1 MDITLING
9 TTLTITPDDDSHRY
23 AELTGD
29 DRLEVRFSLAVHAEI
44 PPGSSTVFR
53 GVTYYVE
60 DPEDVTIVH
69 RRDYEYV
76 VNMYTVA
83 ARLKR
88 IAYINPDDS
97 RVTFPVTGDATD
109 HLTLIVRSA
118 NLLGNL
124 QWTVGSVLSNT
135 GDKSVSFDCC
145 TLWEALEA
153 VAEVFSTEFG
163 FSGTTINLGPQEYNK
178 QQPLTLQYGINKG
191 LTSGIRRENL
201 DNGSLLVAMAV
212 KGSDR
217 NINTSSNTGA
227 YGAKT
232 LHMPAEISAGV
243 PWVLLYDGEKF
254 GYVSMTSQG
263 GGHTNYYYEYETGFN
278 PAGLELID
286 TYVIGNG
293 GTILQWCGKLDASGR
308 QRPLE
313 HIMPATYGTTVRTED
328 LTDIYP
334 ELTHTV
340 TAVETATVTP
350 HGGGDP
356 YTQYTID
363 CGTSIDYYSLRI
375 PGEKMSVIFK
385 SGMLTGK
392 EFDVSFSTQTH
403 KFTIVAT
410 TIDDQLMPGGLYIP
424 AVGDTFR
431 VFGCQLPDEY
441 IRQDSDHTGAEWR
454 MAKEAVRRM
463 HPLTRREYSWRA
475 DFDGI
480 FGSNLS
486 DEWFAKIIPGGYVS
500 FTDPSV
506 QPDALLIR
514 ITAIKQPLNHPKWPS
529 ITLSDRSRLRWR
541 VRRRLKEESESRI
554 AVNELQE
561 QTHSNGYNVSQAQKE
576 IGDVSSSAVRIFSDI
591 GDVGDT
597 ASRVNVVFENSGQQT
612 LRAQDGVQSLDVN
625 ADIRNSGENVLM
637 IDNSDNTEDID
648 VQFGDMTADGVVV
661 SRITAP
667 DNVTV
672 PAGGCTRIA
681 IIVPDTDSREKEMD
695 IVVHSDV
702 RVVRDNSA
710 WFKPLT
716 FKALENGVKVG
727 LKATSE
733 SLAKTI
739 QYSTDGETWI
749 DFTSS
754 AETAYMD
761 AVLGAGDVLYV
772 KGNNS
777 AYADTANYNYF
788 VATGKFDLSGNLMS
802 LIDGDKP
809 EAVSTLQAYA
819 LRRIFVQAP
828 VVDAGGLVLTAK
840 KVGTDGYN
848 SVFLQCSDLVRMP
861 LIIAEDVGATG
872 MYSMFNSCFNL
883 VYAQDVRVK
892 VMRDYCAQNMFYG
905 CSSMVAGPA
914 FLAENIGNGCMRMS
928 FAECTLLSSVTLHAT
943 TLGNYAL
950 ELWLRG
956 VAASGTLTCP
966 QTIQLAAGESGLPAG
981 WTRIDL

>member
-1 MDITLING
+1 MTITKPDS
-9 TTLTITPDDDSHRY
+9 TTIEITPDDDSWRY

-29 DRLEVRFSLAVHAEI
+29 DRLEVRFSLPEHVEI
-44 PPGSSTVFR
+44 QPGSSTVFR
-53 GVTYYVE
+53 GITYYVE

-124 QWTVGSVLSNT
+124 QWNVGSVLSNT

-163 FSGTTINLGPQEYNK
+163 FSGTTVNLGPQEFNK
-178 QQPLTLQYGINKG
+178 QQPLSLQYGKNKG
-191 LTSGIRRENL
+191 LPGGIRRENL
-201 DNGSLLVAMAV
+201 DNGSLLVAIAV

-217 NINTSSNTGA
+217 NINTSSNAGA

-232 LHMPAEISAGV
+232 LHMPGEIMSGV
-243 PWVLLYDGEKF
+243 PQVLLYDGEKF

-263 GGHTNYYYEYETGFN
+263 GGHTDYYYEYETGFN

-293 GTILQWCGKLDASGR
+293 GTVLQWCGKLDVSGR

-350 HGGGDP
+350 QGGGDP

-363 CGTSIDYYSLRI
+363 CGTSIDYRSLLI
-375 PGEKMSVIFK
+375 PGEKMSVIFQ
-385 SGMLTGK
+385 SGMLAGK
-392 EFDVSFSTQTH
+392 EFDVAFSTQTH

-424 AVGDTFR
+424 SVGDTFR
-431 VFGCQLPDEY
+431 VYGCQLPDEY

-463 HPLTRREYSWRA
+463 HPLTRREFSWRA
-475 DFDGI
+475 DIDGI
-480 FGSNLS
+480 YAASLPDAS
-486 DEWFAKIIPGGYVS
+486 FAKITPGGYVS

-506 QPDALLIR
+506 QPDPLLIR

-541 VRRRLKEESESRI
+541 VRKGLKEASDSRLAAADISE
-554 AVNELQE
+554 A
-561 QTHSNGYNVSQAQKE
+561 THTNGYDIAQTQKE
-576 IGDVSSSAVRIFSDI
+576 VGEVASSAVRRYEDI
-591 GDVGDT
+591 GELGDT
-597 ASRVNVVFENSGQQT
+597 AASLDVVFDEAGYKT
-612 LRAQDGVQSLDVN
+612 ITAQDGVQSLVIN
-625 ADIRNSGENVLM
+625 ADVRNSGENVLM
-637 IDNSDNTEDID
+637 IDNTGNTEDVD
-648 VQFGDMTADGVVV
+648 VTFGDMEADGVPAAK
-661 SRITAP
+661 ITAP
-667 DNVTV
+667 DTVTV

-681 IIVPDTDSREKEMD
+681 VSVPKTDSRQKEMD

-702 RVVRDNSA
+702 KVIRDNA
-710 WFKPLT
+710 QWFRPLT
-716 FKALENGVKVG
+716 VKARENNVKIG
-727 LKATSE
+727 LKASAATM
-733 SLAKTI
+733 AKTI
-739 QYSTDGETWI
+739 QYSTDGETWT
-749 DFTSS
+749 DYTSS
-754 AETAYMD
+754 AATTYIP
-761 AVLGAGDVLYV
+761 VTLGTGDVLYL
-772 KGNNS
+772 KGSNGT
-777 AYADTANYNYF
+777 YANLTDYNYF

-802 LIDGDKP
+802 LVDGERP
-809 EAVSTLQAYA
+809 ESVDTLQAYA
-819 LRRIFVQAP
+819 LRRLFMQAP
-828 VVDAGGLVLTAK
+828 VVDASSLVLTAK

-848 SVFLQCSDLVRMP
+848 SMFLQCSDLVYTP
-861 LIIAEDVGATG
+861 LIVADEIGATG
-872 MYSMFNSCFNL
+872 MYSMFSTCLNL
-883 VYAQDVRVK
+883 VNAQDVRVK
-892 VMRDYCAQNMFYG
+892 VMRDYCAQNMFNG
-905 CSSMVAGPA
+905 CSSMVAGPVIWA
-914 FLAENIGNGCMRMS
+914 TDMGGGCMRMAFS
-928 FAECTLLSSVTLHAT
+928 GCSLLSSVTIHAT

-950 ELWLRG
+950 EMWLRG

-966 QTIQLAAGESGLPAG
+966 QSLVLESGESGLPTG
-981 WTRIDL
+981 WTRNNL